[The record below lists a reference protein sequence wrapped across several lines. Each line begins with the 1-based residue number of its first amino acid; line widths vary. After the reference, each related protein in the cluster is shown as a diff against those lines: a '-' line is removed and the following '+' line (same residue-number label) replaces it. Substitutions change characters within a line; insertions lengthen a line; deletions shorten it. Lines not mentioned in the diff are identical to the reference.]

1 LRAVEERAAEQGGTM
16 TVDLTGGLPAE
27 RDYLLAEP
35 PPSPDVRESAS
46 MWVFDDRGA
55 IGLPRVGIE
64 VLASHWDRRDA
75 QVNLCFP
82 DGRLVLVRGGGGPG
96 AGGSARSLR
105 AGALEFRCDEP
116 FARWTLLYDGAAYQ
130 TTTDAQIRGEAGGER
145 AHLSIEVEATM
156 AAPPFVQGALV
167 KTAADALAEGVE
179 GRFMGGDRY
188 EQLFTARG
196 SVAIDGDETDFSG
209 SGLRVHRQGPRNTT
223 GFWGHCWQSALFP
236 SGRGFGYIAFPPRA
250 DGSPSYNEG
259 YVFTGG
265 RMEPAEVRLAPWL
278 TRLRP
283 ADLDTTVVLGTDAG
297 DVRIEGELL
306 FSSVMLPAAEQSEL
320 VKAQGGFDMV
330 LQQGGVRYRWDGEE
344 SYGMI
349 ERSTSPDKLVR

>member
-1 LRAVEERAAEQGGTM
+1 M

-27 RDYLLAEP
+27 REHILAAQ
-35 PPSPDVRESAS
+35 PSDPDIRESAS

-96 AGGSARSLR
+96 PGAGPDGIARSLR
-105 AGALEFRCDEP
+105 AGALELRCDEP
-116 FARWTLLYDGAAYQ
+116 FARWTLLYDGLAFE
-130 TTTDAQIRGEAGGER
+130 TTEDDQIAGERGGER
-145 AHLSIEVEATM
+145 VHLSIEVEATM
-156 AAPPFVQGALV
+156 AAPPFIQGALV
-167 KTAADALAEGVE
+167 KTAADALADGVE

-196 SVAIDGDETDFSG
+196 LVAIDGDETTFTG
-209 SGLRVHRQGPRNTT
+209 SGLRIHRQGSRNTT

-250 DGSPSYNEG
+250 DGTPSYNEG
-259 YVFTGG
+259 YVFVDG
-265 RMEPAEVRLAPWL
+265 RMEPAEVVQAPWL
-278 TRLRP
+278 TQLRP
-283 ADLDTTVVLGTDAG
+283 GGRDTTVVLGTDAG
-297 DVRIEGELL
+297 EVRVEGELL
-306 FSSVMLPAAEQSEL
+306 YSSVMLPTAEQSEL

-349 ERSTSPDKLVR
+349 ERSTSPDNLTR